1 MRENLFNAI
10 VAILQTVTKF
20 IGEDGTV
27 RVYDWPTT
35 APAGYPYVVVGSE
48 SLESSV
54 LDSARDSRRYNYN
67 IQIVGEKFGEQGGMT
82 QSDALAAMRATE
94 DAVIAA
100 FDAKFFLNRPDLV
113 IRSMPTRASYGLT
126 DQNSRVVLSM
136 SMAVDTAA
144 TITTN

>member
-1 MRENLFNAI
+1 MRDDLFNAI
-10 VAILQTVTKF
+10 IGILQTVSKF

-35 APAGYPYVVVGSE
+35 SPGGYPYVVVGSE

-67 IQIVGEKFGEQGGMT
+67 VQVVGEKFGEQGGMT
-82 QSDALAAMRATE
+82 QSQALAAMRATE
-94 DAVIAA
+94 DAVVAA

-113 IRSMPTRASYGLT
+113 IRSMPTRATYGLT
-126 DQNSRVVLSM
+126 DGGARVILTM
-136 SMAVDTAA
+136 SLAVDTAA
-144 TITTN
+144 TITIS